1 MNKNPE
7 LFSFSGIVQHHLGR
21 GKTLG
26 YPTANI
32 PVSDDAQEGIFIGTV
47 LHDGTA
53 FPALIFIGKPLTF
66 GEHDK
71 KAELFLLDFDEDIYG
86 KELKISVFKKIRD
99 NEKFESQDALV
110 AQMKEDERQAREYF
124 STIKS

>member
-32 PVSDDAQEGIFIGTV
+32 PVSDDAQEG
-47 LHDGTA
+47 
-53 FPALIFIGKPLTF
+53 IFIGKPLTF

-124 STIKS
+124 STMKS